1 MDGGTITL
9 KTKLDTKQFDAQI
22 AQLERKLE
30 QMEKSYA
37 TYKVVDERDKED
49 MAQLAVAIEKTKNKL
64 IQLRKEKERF
74 SEPSG
79 IKGLNTGINNFSNG
93 LQKAVQRASKLALG
107 IFGIR
112 SAYML
117 LRRASS
123 ELASY
128 DEQYATNLEYIRFA
142 LTQMIAPVLR
152 YIVELAMK
160 LLSLINSI
168 SVAWF
173 GVNLFENASVDNFA
187 KMKKGVGGVTSAVK
201 ELKKQLAGFDEM
213 NILQENGQAESGGGG
228 GGITLP
234 EMNLS
239 QLNEETESFV
249 TKIKS
254 MWEEAGAI
262 YEKMF
267 ANPEIFD
274 EAYGE
279 WGKFMFGINEVWGG
293 IYKFINGIIGVIK
306 GVSQV
311 VVGLLK
317 GDKELISKGFENL
330 INGIGDLLEG
340 FLRFVKGII
349 DTVIGFV
356 WGLIVTVAKWV
367 YNNLI
372 VPIANFFKWLWEQI
386 VAGWHNFWNGLATGI
401 DNAAVWVFDNIL
413 KPIGEFFGNLW
424 DGIVRGAEAAWD
436 GIVWAFNGITDFFGG
451 IFNAIWGF
459 VTNIATNVGNA
470 IAGAFRAVINGVLS
484 AIENILNFPI
494 RAINGLID
502 VINNVPGID
511 LGYLN
516 EFNLPRLKVGG
527 IINMPNT
534 GTLVGGSAIGG
545 ESGREG
551 VVPLTDQQAMAELGR
566 EIGKNVLI
574 NLTNITSMN
583 GRVINR
589 ELKQVQADQEFA
601 YNM

>member
-1 MDGGTITL
+1 MDGGTITI
-9 KTKLDTKQFDAQI
+9 KTKLETKQFDAQI
-22 AQLERKLE
+22 AQLEHKISL
-30 QMEKSYA
+30 MEKDY
-37 TYKVVDERDKED
+37 ERALAAGADPDYSSMKKLAANIE
-49 MAQLAVAIEKTKNKL
+49 MAKNKL

-79 IKGLNTGINNFSNG
+79 MTELNTGISNFSKG
-93 LQKAVQRASKLALG
+93 LQNAVSKASKLTLA

-112 SAYML
+112 SAYMM

-128 DEQYATNLEYIRFA
+128 DEQYAANLEYIRFA
-142 LTQMIAPVLR
+142 LTQMIAPVLK
-152 YIVELAMK
+152 YIVDLAMK
-160 LLSLINSI
+160 LLSLINAISI
-168 SVAWF
+168 AWF

-187 KMKKGVGGVTSAVK
+187 KMKNGVGGVTRAVK

-234 EMNLS
+234 EMDLS
-239 QLNEETESFV
+239 TLNEETESFV
-249 TKIKS
+249 NKIKG
-254 MWEEAGAI
+254 MWEEAGEI

-267 ANPEIFD
+267 ANPEIFN

-279 WGKFMFGINEVWGG
+279 WGTFMYGINEVWGG
-293 IYKFINGIIGVIK
+293 IYKFINGIVETIK
-306 GVSQV
+306 GISQV
-311 VVGLLK
+311 VIGLLK
-317 GDKELISKGFENL
+317 GDKDLISEGFDNL
-330 INGIGDLLEG
+330 LNGIGDLLEG

-349 DTVIGFV
+349 DTIIGFV
-356 WGLIVTVAKWV
+356 WGLIVTVATWV
-367 YNNLI
+367 YDNLI
-372 VPIANFFKWLWEQI
+372 IPIANFFKWLWERI
-386 VAGWHNFWNGLATGI
+386 VEGWHNFWNGLATAI
-401 DNAAVWVFDNIL
+401 DTAALWVFDNIL

-424 DGIVRGAEAAWD
+424 EGIVTGAQAAWQ

-451 IFNAIWGF
+451 IFSAIWGF
-459 VTNIATNVGNA
+459 VTNIAINVGNA
-470 IAGAFRAVINGVLS
+470 IAGAFRAVVNGILN

-494 RAINGLID
+494 RAINGLIST
-502 VINNVPGID
+502 INNIPGIN

-534 GTLVGGSAIGG
+534 GTMIGG
-545 ESGREG
+545 AIAGEAGREG

-566 EIGKNVLI
+566 EIGKNVVI

-583 GRVINR
+583 GRVMSR